1 MGAANMRLDR
11 ENARCLGVCAGIAN
25 WLDIPATLVRI
36 VFVICVITWPTV
48 LLGYFILYFC
58 LDKDLTP
65 EKVQDYFSSAPN
77 AEHFRKLN
85 YRKPIYKNERD
96 KKIAGVCAGIADYLE
111 VSAFSV
117 RVVTIL
123 SLFIF
128 GPFTFW
134 AYVICWIVFD
144 PDPYGPDPDVYE
156 AKMHRRERRRK
167 RRAERR
173 ARREGRREA
182 RASRRTRKSY
192 ANEELNEDMQ
202 DFEDE
207 IHEAAEEVHIDLKA
221 EIGNAFSGFKNKSS
235 KRNKSAEEDIDSG
248 PKFTRAECTEIYSTL
263 EKRLREIEAFMTS
276 KKFRLHCQLNRI

>member
-25 WLDIPATLVRI
+25 WLDVPATLVRI

-65 EKVQDYFSSAPN
+65 EKVQDYFSNAPN

-85 YRKPIYKNERD
+85 YRKPIYRNERD

-117 RVVTIL
+117 RLVTLL

-134 AYVICWIVFD
+134 AYVICWFVFD
-144 PDPYGPDPDVYE
+144 PDPYGPDPDAYD
-156 AKMHRRERRRK
+156 AKMQRRERRRR

-173 ARREGRREA
+173 ARRQERREA
-182 RASRRTRKSY
+182 SRTRKSY
-192 ANEELNEDMQ
+192 VNEELDEDIQ
-202 DFEDE
+202 DIEDE
-207 IHEAAEEVHIDLKA
+207 IHDAADEVHLELKT
-221 EIGNAFSGFKNKSS
+221 ELGNAFNGFKKSS
-235 KRNKSAEEDIDSG
+235 AKRKSYIDEAEETG
-248 PKFTRAECTEIYSTL
+248 PNYSRAECTEIYSNL

>member
-1 MGAANMRLDR
+1 MRLDR

-25 WLDIPATLVRI
+25 WLDVPATLVRI
-36 VFVICVITWPTV
+36 VFVICVIAWPPF

-65 EKVQDYFSSAPN
+65 EKVQDYFSSAPS

-85 YRKPIYKNERD
+85 YRKPIYRNERD

-111 VSAFSV
+111 VSSFSV
-117 RVVTIL
+117 RAVTLL

-134 AYVICWIVFD
+134 AYVICWFVFD
-144 PDPYGPDPDVYE
+144 PDPNGPDPDVYE
-156 AKMHRRERRRK
+156 SKMRRREHRRQRK
-167 RRAERR
+167 AERR
-173 ARREGRREA
+173 ARREERRQA
-182 RASRRTRKSY
+182 RASRKTRKSY
-192 ANEELNEDMQ
+192 ANEEFHEDIE
-202 DFEDE
+202 DFEDKIQE
-207 IHEAAEEVHIDLKA
+207 SADEVHLELKA
-221 EIGNAFSGFKNKSS
+221 ELGNAFNGFKKSSS
-235 KRNKSAEEDIDSG
+235 KRKSHIDAAETG
-248 PKFTRAECTEIYSTL
+248 PSYSRTECTEIYSSL